1 MHKEQRRERRR
12 KRGEKHKEL
21 RKKKL
26 HTAREKQKGQL
37 FKKAGDAPAT
47 RKVGLGPPQGAA
59 LLRELPAPPALPQGG
74 AIFSRAFVLG

>member
-37 FKKAGDAPAT
+37 FKKAGDAPA
-47 RKVGLGPPQGAA
+47 
-59 LLRELPAPPALPQGG
+59 LPQGG
-74 AIFSRAFVLG
+74 ARFFTGPPFWAKFMVQ